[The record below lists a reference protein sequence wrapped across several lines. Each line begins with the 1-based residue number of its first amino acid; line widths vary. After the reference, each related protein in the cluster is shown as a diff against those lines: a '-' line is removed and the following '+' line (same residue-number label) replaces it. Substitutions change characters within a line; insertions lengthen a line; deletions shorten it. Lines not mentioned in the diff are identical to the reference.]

1 MYDVVRVQIASGNQQ
16 SQQTRPIVQG
26 DDWAAVYKACS
37 ECSCRS
43 WSQHI
48 NEKINFPW
56 QRKLQRHL
64 IAGVANKIVA
74 GCNSRWG
81 WWLRRAQSVDF

>member
-1 MYDVVRVQIASGNQQ
+1 MYDVVRVQIASGNRQ

-37 ECSCRS
+37 GCSCQS
-43 WSQHI
+43 WSHI

-56 QRKLQRHL
+56 QQRHL
-64 IAGVANKIVA
+64 IAGVTNKIVA
-74 GCNSRWG
+74 G
-81 WWLRRAQSVDF
+81 L